1 MGMLFSRLLFR
12 YWTGA
17 VWWFNSA
24 VEAPKVPAAKT
35 GVQLEAGVVRG
46 RTVGT
51 SHLLLALDSGA
62 VQLVNLQTHPHDLK
76 VGTGWKLSATLLRIQ
91 IRSDGSE
98 TFLMETN
105 WGPTCFRGIIRIYFI
120 SFSEFIGR
128 HRYRKK

>member
-62 VQLVNLQTHPHDLK
+62 VQLVNLLTHPHDLK
-76 VGTGWKLSATLLRIQ
+76 VRGQAGNSLQLCCGSGSVRMGPKLS
-91 IRSDGSE
+91 S
-98 TFLMETN
+98 
-105 WGPTCFRGIIRIYFI
+105 
-120 SFSEFIGR
+120 
-128 HRYRKK
+128 